1 MNADFGFRT
10 FALRCAAGIAALAL
24 TAGTAWAAEA
34 GAPSQEWQRVVDA
47 AKKEG
52 SVTIYSGQG
61 LDQLNDLAAR
71 FKKQYGINV
80 QVVRAVD
87 ADLLPKV
94 DAEFNIGRGIAD
106 VFVSA
111 DIAVVKDRNAK
122 GYIVAPMGPA
132 FDNPRYDKATRIPE
146 GTYFETGAAILTFS
160 WNKELHPKGIKD
172 YPDILDP
179 ALAGKIGVVGVTT
192 QSQVDFYMYL
202 TEYYGADYVRKL
214 AALKPRIYPGALPL
228 GQAVVSG
235 EIAVAVYGQPLID
248 EEKKGAPVGWGLA
261 PKPWGARFWGWVL
274 KRAPHP
280 NAAQV
285 LANFMVTQQ
294 GQEAVT
300 RMAGSVLP
308 NVKGAISTTDN
319 VRRPDLAKL
328 TPEFVADYREKWKSM
343 FLNK

>member
-1 MNADFGFRT
+1 M
-10 FALRCAAGIAALAL
+10 
-24 TAGTAWAAEA
+24 
-34 GAPSQEWQRVVDA
+34 
-47 AKKEG
+47 
-52 SVTIYSGQG
+52 
-61 LDQLNDLAAR
+61 
-71 FKKQYGINV
+71 
-80 QVVRAVD
+80 
-87 ADLLPKV
+87 
-94 DAEFNIGRGIAD
+94 
-106 VFVSA
+106 
-111 DIAVVKDRNAK
+111 
-122 GYIVAPMGPA
+122 
-132 FDNPRYDKATRIPE
+132 
-146 GTYFETGAAILTFS
+146 
-160 WNKELHPKGIKD
+160 
-172 YPDILDP
+172 
-179 ALAGKIGVVGVTT
+179 VGVTT

-202 TEYYGADYVRKL
+202 NENYGADYVRKL

-285 LANFMVTQQ
+285 LANFMVTRP
-294 GQEAVT
+294 GQEAIS

-308 NVKGAISTTDN
+308 NVKGAISTTND
-319 VRRPDLAKL
+319 VRRQDLAKL